1 MRKRNPRHA
10 ATRANVD
17 ERSVERPHE
26 LDTAQRVVQQHAARL
41 LEIANRRQAGRRNE
55 GAEPAAK
62 QLARVSG
69 RGEGVWGNREV
80 PPARTAHT
88 GKTTTKRFGSV
99 PSLDVST
106 PAKS

>member
-26 LDTAQRVVQQHAARL
+26 LDTAQRVVQQHAPRL

-62 QLARVSG
+62 QLVRVSG
-69 RGEGVWGNREV
+69 PVEGVWGNRKV
-80 PPARTAHT
+80 PPASTITLIHPERSRRT
-88 GKTTTKRFGSV
+88 GSARS
-99 PSLDVST
+99 PRWLS
-106 PAKS
+106 